1 MSAVVPQ
8 PSVADLRVEPSPFT
22 TVATFRRA
30 IAPDRLVEVGP
41 VAEVAPVAPTPQTV
55 QLLTEAK
62 VPLPERT
69 RDGNTRSTP
78 ENKRADRR
86 RLRIRVALSAAA
98 IAVVIVLWQTFY
110 QLWGDSA
117 AIQDAYKRPVQQPLQ
132 GLTIFAVFFV
142 AALAL
147 EQLLSPLTRAIM
159 PTSRKVADLVALYSE
174 WQAQHALATAAARH
188 LNQVVDDNI
197 GQQHDP
203 TTPLPPE
210 VAEATTNLDKTA
222 QQSNV
227 AGDQVA
233 VAFDQLSLLT
243 VKRLLLLWT
252 TTTSVAMLSVV
263 FTHLYFLRQVGI
275 DSGLAIDTLATGLI
289 IGAGTAPLSA
299 LVARISAPTK
309 TT

>member
-41 VAEVAPVAPTPQTV
+41 VTEVAPAAPTPQTV

-62 VPLPERT
+62 VPLPERP

-78 ENKRADRR
+78 ENERADFQ
-86 RLRIRVALSAAA
+86 RICLRVALSAVA
-98 IAVVIVLWQTFY
+98 IAVVIVLWQLFY

-117 AIQDAYKRPVQQPLQ
+117 AIQDAYERPVQQPLQ

-147 EQLLSPLTRAIM
+147 EQLLSPLTRALV

-174 WQAQHALATAAARH
+174 WQSQHALATAAARH
-188 LNQVVDDNI
+188 LNQVVDSI

-203 TTPLPPE
+203 NSPLPPK
-210 VAEATTNLDKTA
+210 VAEATANVNETA

-227 AGDQVA
+227 TGDEVA

-243 VKRLLLLWT
+243 VSRLLLLWT
-252 TTTSVAMLSVV
+252 MTTSVAMLSVV
-263 FTHLYFLRQVGI
+263 FTHLHFLRQVGI
-275 DSGLAIDTLATGLI
+275 DSGLAVDTLATGLI
-289 IGAGTAPLSA
+289 LGAGTAPLSA

-309 TT
+309 TA